1 MRYLLTEGGLTTFYA
16 FCFTLSMAALLKC
29 KIKIQKTSLN
39 VLLAVFW
46 KTNEI
51 SESNKE
57 QINIDS
63 VVADNKDKEE
73 FFLILRIRAD
83 FCA

>member
-1 MRYLLTEGGLTTFYA
+1 MRYLLTEGGDYYIYA
-16 FCFTLSMAALLKC
+16 FCFTLSMAASPKC

-51 SESNKE
+51 SESDKE
-57 QINIDS
+57 QIKIDS
-63 VVADNKDKEE
+63 VVATNKDKEE
-73 FFLILRIRAD
+73 FLSILRIRTD
-83 FCA
+83 FCV